1 MKKNSLNRIIFNEGL
16 NTLKILVF
24 VVFVVYILKYFLNVY
39 LGVVLSGEVALFFGI
54 FMTLLIV
61 IYDYISGIID
71 KLSNRLHEEADR
83 KEAIKILEANQLK
96 VGLILS

>member
-16 NTLKILVF
+16 NTLTILVF

-61 IYDYISGIID
+61 IYDYI
-71 KLSNRLHEEADR
+71 
-83 KEAIKILEANQLK
+83 
-96 VGLILS
+96 

>member
-24 VVFVVYILKYFLNVY
+24 VVFVVYILKIFLNVY

-54 FMTLLIV
+54 L
-61 IYDYISGIID
+61 
-71 KLSNRLHEEADR
+71 
-83 KEAIKILEANQLK
+83 
-96 VGLILS
+96 